1 VADGWRAL
9 ASFRIGATIVTN
21 PPGALP
27 NARAISAQLGIEPS
41 HVHEPG
47 ERRSARG
54 GPWKHGQWSLDSPL
68 GEGEDLETH
77 LRWLLERLLP
87 VRAGILEIVK
97 ADPRLHADFFCGLY
111 LKQRNERVVLSPQT
125 LQGIGELDA
134 DLDLDIYWE
143 GDDDPA
149 ASP

>member
-1 VADGWRAL
+1 MGANVSRAQ

-21 PPGALP
+21 PRGALP
-27 NARAISAQLGIEPS
+27 NARAITAQLGIEPS

-47 ERRSARG
+47 ERRSARA
-54 GPWKHGQWSLDSPL
+54 GPYKHGQWSLESPL
-68 GEGEDLETH
+68 AEGEELEAH

-87 VRAGILEIVK
+87 VRAGIGEIVK

-111 LKQRNERVVLSPQT
+111 LKDANERLVLSPQT
-125 LQGIGELDA
+125 LEGIGALNA

-143 GDDDPA
+143 GDDGPA
-149 ASP
+149 G